1 MPLPAYLLGKSR
13 GSKPVSKTSTLICN
27 LKSVITLPSDICC
40 CMSVKSAKLQKT
52 LKTLSGSGVL
62 TTKKWSLVNSMSH
75 ERFSLY
81 LLNQEQE
88 ENVHVDTRL
97 TIIALL
103 ENISRCH
110 KLVFVFVWEL
120 ITTPFVWAKK
130 GTICMGYEWHQGG
143 LMLLNLD

>member
-1 MPLPAYLLGKSR
+1 
-13 GSKPVSKTSTLICN
+13 
-27 LKSVITLPSDICC
+27 
-40 CMSVKSAKLQKT
+40 
-52 LKTLSGSGVL
+52 
-62 TTKKWSLVNSMSH
+62 MSH

-110 KLVFVFVWEL
+110 KLVFVFV
-120 ITTPFVWAKK
+120 
-130 GTICMGYEWHQGG
+130 
-143 LMLLNLD
+143 